1 MSRVDLQ
8 DWKEFTGQTGLG
20 LTETANTSH
29 QNHHLAYNVREIDQH
44 STIQETITTDHT

>member
-20 LTETANTSH
+20 LT
-29 QNHHLAYNVREIDQH
+29 QRLR
-44 STIQETITTDHT
+44 IQVIKIIISLTMYARLTNI